1 MVEVFFKGLP
11 ALTVNPDPVLTGK
24 GATLVLSLLGPPS
37 AYLDHVSG
45 NRSALPSGTHVGL
58 LAYLALRPDMLESR
72 ERLAVLFWGDVGE
85 HQARQNLR
93 QSLAR
98 LRRELGPAADEILS
112 SDMHQVR
119 LHRSHVRCDARELL
133 DLCARG
139 GLDDAQRTVDHYKG
153 PFLDGL
159 ELRKDAFDAWRQSER
174 HRIERVIAATLHRHA
189 ETQLVAGHDARTLG
203 FAEKLVEI
211 DPLNEEYQRLFLRVL
226 LAFRGRQAALHHAD
240 ALARDI
246 RRELGCD
253 PERET
258 LALIADIRAS
268 TASAP
273 AFERKPVTPP
283 AGPSLAVLPFTDL
296 GIDRQVA
303 YIADGITEDITTELS
318 RLRWLFV
325 ISRNS
330 ALVYQAGAVD
340 TRQID
345 TRQVAAELGVRYILK
360 GNVRVED
367 GRLRVNA
374 HLIDAE
380 SSIQLWAEKFD
391 RTLTD
396 IFTVQDEITE
406 RVVAAIEPRLY
417 SQEGFRVARRPV
429 EDLDCWGLIVTAI
442 GLVHRFERQP
452 NETARD
458 LLEKALA
465 RDPGS
470 ARAHAILGWALFWAH
485 QCFWLPEGVNGF
497 ELACAHAKTATQL
510 DQGDPWAHI
519 TSGFFLS
526 HQREHS
532 RGIAALETALQ
543 LNPSFAL
550 GRMLLGWAEIR
561 AGNFERAVL
570 ETAKAL
576 RLSPMDN
583 FASVYQA
590 THGLALMS
598 AGRFEEAL
606 PLLRASVTP
615 HTEYMGHY
623 NILISCCGHMG
634 LIDEAQRLLAYRTG
648 RLGRILRLHVVDVQL
663 AGFAHREMFM
673 EGLRLAGLENEM
685 AA

>member
-1 MVEVFFKGLP
+1 MVEVFFKGVP
-11 ALTVNPDPVLTGK
+11 ALTVNPDPARTGK
-24 GATLVLSLLGPPS
+24 GTMLVLSLLGPPS
-37 AYLDHVSG
+37 AQVEPISG
-45 NRSALPSGTHVGL
+45 GQSTLPSGTHVGL

-72 ERLAVLFWGDVGE
+72 ERLADLFWGDVGE
-85 HQARQNLR
+85 QQARQNLR

-98 LRRELGPAADEILS
+98 LRRELGPAADELLS

-119 LHRSHVRCDARELL
+119 LHRSQVRCDARELL
-133 DLCARG
+133 ELCARG
-139 GLDDAQRTVDHYKG
+139 GLDDAQRAVGLYKG
-153 PFLDGL
+153 SFLDGL

-174 HRIERVIAATLHRHA
+174 HRIERVIAAALHRHA
-189 ETQLVAGHDARTLG
+189 ETQLATGHDARTLG

-211 DPLNEEYQRLFLRVL
+211 DVLNEEYQRLFLRVL
-226 LAFRGRQAALHHAD
+226 LAFRGRQAALHHAE
-240 ALARDI
+240 AVTRDI

-273 AFERKPVTPP
+273 AFDRKPVTPP

-296 GIDRQVA
+296 GSDRQVA

-330 ALVYQAGAVD
+330 ALVYKAGAV
-340 TRQID
+340 D

-396 IFTVQDEITE
+396 IFSVQDEITE

-429 EDLDCWGLIVTAI
+429 EDLDCWGLVVTAI
-442 GLVHRFERQP
+442 GLVHRFERQS

-497 ELACAHAKTATQL
+497 DLACGHARTATQL

-526 HQREHS
+526 HQREHA

-561 AGNFERAVL
+561 AGNFDRAVL

-590 THGLALMS
+590 THGLALM
-598 AGRFEEAL
+598 AARRFEEAL
-606 PLLRASVTP
+606 PFLRASVTP

-634 LIDEAQRLLAYRTG
+634 LVEEAHRLLAYRKG
-648 RLGRILRLHVVDVQL
+648 RLGRALRLHVVDAQL
-663 AGFAHREMFM
+663 AGFAHREIFV